1 MHELV
6 VNTEYVLTIRF
17 RPVHTTQRSL
27 KVYVLML
34 WRRFFVMTDRLLGRV
49 ASQSIKLF
57 KIAKLSHSSGYYDH
71 LPNHSVHITSLP
83 PFGAHDFPC
92 TYIPYAL

>member
-34 WRRFFVMTDRLLGRV
+34 WRRYFCYDRSTFGTSRIAIHQV
-49 ASQSIKLF
+49 IQDS
-57 KIAKLSHSSGYYDH
+57 KIIS
-71 LPNHSVHITSLP
+71 
-83 PFGAHDFPC
+83 
-92 TYIPYAL
+92 

>member
-34 WRRFFVMTDRLLGRV
+34 WRRYFCYDRSTLGRV

-57 KIAKLSHSSGYYDH
+57 KIAKLSHSSCYYDH
-71 LPNHSVHITSLP
+71 LPNQSVHITSLP
-83 PFGAHDFPC
+83 PIGAHDLPC